1 MWRGRLVAG
10 TYDGAVPG
18 NRRLQISED
27 FGNTWKT
34 VIESRNVDYNYRF
47 SADILAALPDGVFMV
62 REQAANYGA
71 FWWDGEKTTRLVT
84 DLLPVRPDGPQNQSL
99 SRLIGRLTPFA
110 TPDRPNGLLYAPQG
124 LGATQPLCFLPSA
137 QAEGAVAVEVF
148 AEAQVR
154 DIVTRDGTV
163 YVLTGRR
170 RAAKVRNGLNPD
182 EIVPMLY
189 DGEVFSSRD
198 LKSWTRHA
206 NFESNALPNTLEIA
220 PGGNSTAFYVGLS
233 GEDYREPPVSAGNV
247 LKLVP

>member
-1 MWRGRLVAG
+1 
-10 TYDGAVPG
+10 
-18 NRRLQISED
+18 
-27 FGNTWKT
+27 
-34 VIESRNVDYNYRF
+34 
-47 SADILAALPDGVFMV
+47 
-62 REQAANYGA
+62 
-71 FWWDGEKTTRLVT
+71 
-84 DLLPVRPDGPQNQSL
+84 
-99 SRLIGRLTPFA
+99 
-110 TPDRPNGLLYAPQG
+110 
-124 LGATQPLCFLPSA
+124 
-137 QAEGAVAVEVF
+137 VEVF

-182 EIVPMLY
+182 EIMPMLY

-220 PGGNSTAFYVGLS
+220 PAGNSTAFYVGLS